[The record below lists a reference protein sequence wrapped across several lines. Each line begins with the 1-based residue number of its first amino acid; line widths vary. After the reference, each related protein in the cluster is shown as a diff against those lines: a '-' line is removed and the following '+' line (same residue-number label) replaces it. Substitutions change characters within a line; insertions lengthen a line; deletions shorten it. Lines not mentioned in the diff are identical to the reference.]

1 MSPLPQV
8 ETARAGADH
17 EELLGASEWMR
28 FRSRRVGS
36 TELAEPLICAFRTGG
51 EEHEV
56 PVLDV
61 SPTGLA
67 LDPQVDL
74 AVTPG
79 TVLGSASVRLGTRE
93 VWNGD
98 AVVVYQVDPPNPR
111 LGLRFLTRLFDLAGL
126 HRVGESS
133 LGQFEEV
140 IRLQARWASEL
151 PDDYLVAVGRLRR
164 FLEAGQQAME
174 LISEE
179 RENRVDPYDP
189 EGERRVI
196 ERFHA
201 SWAPSFHGQLR
212 ELGRVS
218 QRLRPEQI
226 ELARGLATHELL
238 ASLYGCPMHRRAYDK
253 PFGYAGD
260 YLMMLLYFT
269 DRLIGNSLHA
279 RMLHYAS
286 QRYPLG
292 QTVIA
297 REAMMRR
304 QLRELVAED
313 RPIRIASLAC
323 GPALEIQRLLGEV
336 RELKHP
342 LQILLIDQDE
352 QAMQYCHENLN
363 RQILECDTSVQ
374 LKVEL
379 DCLHLSVRQIVQP
392 RDEAEARMVARTLYD
407 LDFIYSA
414 GLYDYLSRSVATHL
428 TNRLYSMLKP
438 GGRLFLGNLKYC
450 DVTSWIM
457 DFVLAWHLEY
467 RQEPAMLDLASELE
481 GADANVT
488 TDETSRCMFLDV
500 RKQE

>member
-1 MSPLPQV
+1 
-8 ETARAGADH
+8 
-17 EELLGASEWMR
+17 MR
-28 FRSRRVGS
+28 YRSRRVGS
-36 TELAEPLICAFRTGG
+36 TELAEPLICAFKVGDD
-51 EEHEV
+51 EYEI

-67 LDPQVDL
+67 LDPNIDL
-74 AVTPG
+74 AVSPG
-79 TVLGSASVRLGTRE
+79 TVLECASVRLGDRE
-93 VWNGD
+93 VWSGD

-111 LGLRFLTRLFDLAGL
+111 LGLRFLTQLFDLAGL
-126 HRVGESS
+126 HRLGESS

-140 IRLQARWASEL
+140 VRLQTRWSTEL
-151 PDDYLVAVGRLRR
+151 PGDYLVAVGRLRR
-164 FLEAGQQAME
+164 FLEAGKQAME

-179 RENRVDPYDP
+179 RENRVDLYDP
-189 EGERRVI
+189 DGERQVI
-196 ERFHA
+196 EHFYEIWAPRFHE
-201 SWAPSFHGQLR
+201 QLR
-212 ELGRVS
+212 ELGKVS
-218 QRLRPEQI
+218 ASLEPEQI

-238 ASLYGCPMHRRAYDK
+238 ETLYGCPMHRRAYDK

-279 RMLHYAS
+279 RLLHFAS

-297 REAMMRR
+297 REGMMRR
-304 QLRELVAED
+304 QLRDLIAED

-323 GPALEIQRLLGEV
+323 GPALEVQRLLGEL

-363 RQILECDTSVQ
+363 RQILECDNSVQ

-392 RDEAEARMVARTLYD
+392 RDEAEQRMVARTLHD

-414 GLYDYLSRSVATHL
+414 GLYDYLSRSVGIHL

-467 RQEPAMLDLASELE
+467 REEAAMLDLASGLE
-481 GADANVT
+481 GATATVT
-488 TDETSRCMFLDV
+488 TEETARCMFLDV
-500 RKQE
+500 RKES